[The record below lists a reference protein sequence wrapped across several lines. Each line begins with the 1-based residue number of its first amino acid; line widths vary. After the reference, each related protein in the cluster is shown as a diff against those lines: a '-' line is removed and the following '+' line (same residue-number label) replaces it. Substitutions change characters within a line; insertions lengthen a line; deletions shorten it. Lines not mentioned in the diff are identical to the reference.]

1 MTLALAVAVKS
12 IKNVAVP
19 INKPDINMHFES
31 FVAKRY
37 LMSQSK
43 GVFSLI
49 TTLIGVLGVAV
60 GVAALITTL
69 AVMTGFQNDIKKHV
83 IGAQAHIMVLGKMP
97 DERYQKV
104 QEQIGTIPQVM
115 ATAPTIYGQAILSY
129 AQSSHG
135 VLLRGLD
142 LEQEA
147 KTSNLVSSLIEGS
160 FKAEEGSNFPAIVLG
175 TELAENMGLD
185 IDDEVVLVSPQGLA
199 GGLPK
204 MKRFKVTGLLKTGYY
219 DFDNTIV
226 YTDLQNAS
234 DFLGLKGAVTGLNV
248 KITNLDKA
256 DDVAAQISNTI
267 GYQYTV
273 KTYAQMNQTLY
284 AALKLEKTVMFIIL
298 FLIIIVAA
306 LNITSNLI
314 LFGTEKLRDIGILRT
329 LGASPSKIRHIFL
342 LEGLF
347 IATAGVVLGLI
358 LAFILCFIIAH
369 TNIVELPAD
378 IYYLTKVPVS
388 LQFFDIL
395 SVVLGSYLVC
405 FISALYPAYK
415 ASKINPVDAVRY
427 G

>member
-1 MTLALAVAVKS
+1 MR
-12 IKNVAVP
+12 
-19 INKPDINMHFES
+19 FES

-97 DERYQKV
+97 EERYQKV
-104 QEQIGTIPQVM
+104 QEQIEKLPQVV

-129 AQSSHG
+129 AQASHG

-142 LEQEA
+142 AAQEA
-147 KTSNLVSSLIEGS
+147 KTNTLVSSLTEGS
-160 FKAEEGSNFPAIVLG
+160 FKASEGSVLPPLVLG

-219 DFDNTIV
+219 EFDNTIV

-234 DFLGLKGAVTGLNV
+234 DFLGLKGAVTGLNI
-248 KITNLDKA
+248 KIKNLDKA
-256 DDVAAQISNTI
+256 DEAATQISNTI

-329 LGASPSKIRHIFL
+329 LGASPAKIRHIFL

-358 LAFILCFIIAH
+358 LAFVLCFIIAN
-369 TNIVELPAD
+369 TNIVQLPAD

-388 LQFFDIL
+388 LQVLDIL
-395 SVVLGSYLVC
+395 SVVIGSYAVC

>member
-1 MTLALAVAVKS
+1 MR
-12 IKNVAVP
+12 
-19 INKPDINMHFES
+19 FES
-31 FVAKRY
+31 FIAKRY

-97 DERYQKV
+97 EGRYQKV
-104 QEQIGTIPQVM
+104 QEQIEKLPQVI

-129 AQSSHG
+129 AQSSNG

-142 LEQEA
+142 PKQEA
-147 KTSNLVSSLIEGS
+147 KTNTLVSSLTEGS
-160 FKAEEGSNFPAIVLG
+160 FEAAEGATLPSLVLG

-234 DFLGLKGAVTGLNV
+234 DFLGLKGAVTGLNI
-248 KITNLDKA
+248 KLKNLDKA
-256 DDVAAQISNTI
+256 DEAAAQIVNTI

-329 LGASPSKIRHIFL
+329 LGASPAKIRHIFL

-358 LAFILCFIIAH
+358 LAFILCFIIAN
-369 TNIVELPAD
+369 TNIVQLPAD

-388 LQFFDIL
+388 LQVLDIL

-405 FISALYPAYK
+405 FVSALYPAYK

>member
-1 MTLALAVAVKS
+1 MR
-12 IKNVAVP
+12 
-19 INKPDINMHFES
+19 FES

-97 DERYQKV
+97 EGRYQKI
-104 QEQIGTIPQVM
+104 QEQIETIPQVV

-129 AQSSHG
+129 AQSSQG

-142 LEQEA
+142 AEQEA
-147 KTSNLVSSLIEGS
+147 KTNTLVSSLVEGS
-160 FKAEEGSNFPAIVLG
+160 FKVAEGSSLPALVLG
-175 TELAENMGLD
+175 TELADNMGLD

-226 YTDLQNAS
+226 YADLQNAS
-234 DFLGLKGAVTGLNV
+234 DFLGLKGAVTGVNIKV
-248 KITNLDKA
+248 KNLDKA
-256 DDVAAQISNTI
+256 DEVSAQISNTI

-284 AALKLEKTVMFIIL
+284 AALKLEKTVMFIVL

-329 LGASPSKIRHIFL
+329 LGASPAKIRHIFL

-358 LAFILCFIIAH
+358 LAFVLCFIIEN

-388 LQFFDIL
+388 LQPFDIL

>member
-1 MTLALAVAVKS
+1 MR
-12 IKNVAVP
+12 
-19 INKPDINMHFES
+19 FES

-69 AVMTGFQNDIKKHV
+69 AVMSGFHNDIKKHV
-83 IGAQAHIMVLGKMP
+83 IGAQSHIMIFGKMP
-97 DERYQKV
+97 DGRYQQV
-104 QEQIGTIPQVM
+104 QKQLETIPQIV
-115 ATAPTIYGQAILSY
+115 ASAPTVYGQAILSY
-129 AQSSHG
+129 AQTSHG
-135 VLLRGLD
+135 VLVRGLD
-142 LEQEA
+142 PEQE
-147 KTSNLVSSLIEGS
+147 KNTNTLISSLTEGS
-160 FKAEEGSNFPAIVLG
+160 FNATDETLPPLVLG
-175 TELAENMGLD
+175 SELAENMGLD
-185 IDDEVVLVSPQGLA
+185 VGDDVVLVSPQGLA

-204 MKRFKVTGLLKTGYY
+204 MKKFKVTGILKTGYY
-219 DFDNTIV
+219 EFDNTIV
-226 YTDLQNAS
+226 YTDLKNSS

-248 KITNLDKA
+248 KIKNLDKA
-256 DDVAAQISNTI
+256 DEVAAQINNVI
-267 GYQYTV
+267 GHQYTV
-273 KTYAQMNQTLY
+273 KTYAQINQTLY
-284 AALKLEKTVMFIIL
+284 AALKLEKTVMSIIL

-329 LGASPSKIRHIFL
+329 LGASPAQIRHIFL

-358 LAFILCFIIAH
+358 LALVLCFIIKN
-369 TNIVELPAD
+369 TNIVQLPGD

-388 LQFFDIL
+388 LQFFDVL
-395 SVVLGSYLVC
+395 FVVLGSYLVC
-405 FISALYPAYK
+405 FLSALYPAYK

>member
-1 MTLALAVAVKS
+1 MR
-12 IKNVAVP
+12 
-19 INKPDINMHFES
+19 FEIH
-31 FVAKRY
+31 VAKRY

-49 TTLIGVLGVAV
+49 TTLIGVLGVTV

-69 AVMTGFQNDIKKHV
+69 AVMSGFQNDIKKHV
-83 IGAQAHIMVLGKMP
+83 IGAQAHIMVFGKMP
-97 DERYQKV
+97 EGRYQKV
-104 QEQIGTIPQVM
+104 QEQIEQVPQVL
-115 ATAPTIYGQAILSY
+115 ASAPTIYGQAILSY
-129 AQSSHG
+129 GQTSHG

-142 LEQEA
+142 SKQEG
-147 KTSNLVSSLIEGS
+147 KVNTLITSLVEGS
-160 FKAEEGSNFPAIVLG
+160 FEAKAGSNLPPLVLG
-175 TELAENMGLD
+175 TELADNMGLD

-204 MKRFKVTGLLKTGYY
+204 MKRFKVTGFLKTGYY
-219 DFDNTIV
+219 EFDNTIV
-226 YTDLQNAS
+226 YTDLQSAS
-234 DFLGLKGAVTGLNV
+234 DFLGLKGAVTGINI
-248 KITNLDKA
+248 KIKNLDKA
-256 DDVAAQISNTI
+256 EEAAAQIPGLI

-284 AALKLEKTVMFIIL
+284 AALKLEKAVMFIIL

-329 LGASPSKIRHIFL
+329 LGASPRQIRNIFL

-347 IATAGVVLGLI
+347 IASAGVILGLI
-358 LAFILCFIIAH
+358 LAFILCFVIAN
-369 TNIVELPAD
+369 TNLIQLPAD

-388 LQFFDIL
+388 LQFFDVFFVI
-395 SVVLGSYLVC
+395 LGSYLVC
-405 FISALYPAYK
+405 FVSALYPAHK

>member
-1 MTLALAVAVKS
+1 
-12 IKNVAVP
+12 
-19 INKPDINMHFES
+19 MHFES

-49 TTLIGVLGVAV
+49 TTLIGVLGVGV

-97 DERYQKV
+97 DGRYQKL
-104 QEQIGTIPQVM
+104 QEQIQTIPQVM

-129 AQSSHG
+129 AQSSQG

-142 LEQEA
+142 PKQEA
-147 KTSNLVSSLIEGS
+147 KTNTLVSSLVEGGFEADKDS
-160 FKAEEGSNFPAIVLG
+160 QLPPLVLG

-185 IDDEVVLVSPQGLA
+185 VNDEVVLVSPQGLA

-234 DFLGLKGAVTGLNV
+234 DFLGLKGAVTGLNI
-248 KITNLDKA
+248 KIANLDKA
-256 DDVAAQISNTI
+256 DDVAGQISNTI

-284 AALKLEKTVMFIIL
+284 AALKLEKTVMFIVL

-329 LGASPSKIRHIFL
+329 LGASPAKIRHIFL

-358 LAFILCFIIAH
+358 LGFALCFIIAN
-369 TNIVELPAD
+369 TNIVQLPAD

-388 LQFFDIL
+388 LQFLDIL
-395 SVVLGSYLVC
+395 SVVIGSYLVC
-405 FISALYPAYK
+405 FVSALYPAYK

>member
-1 MTLALAVAVKS
+1 MR
-12 IKNVAVP
+12 
-19 INKPDINMHFES
+19 FES

-97 DERYQKV
+97 EGRYQKL
-104 QEQIGTIPQVM
+104 QEQIETLPQVI

-135 VLLRGLD
+135 VILRGLD
-142 LEQEA
+142 TGQEA
-147 KTSNLVSSLIEGS
+147 KTNTLVSSLVEGS
-160 FKAEEGSNFPAIVLG
+160 FEAAEGATLPPLVLG

-219 DFDNTIV
+219 EFDNTIA

-248 KITNLDKA
+248 KIANLDKA
-256 DDVAAQISNTI
+256 DEAAGQIINTI

-329 LGASPSKIRHIFL
+329 LGASPAKIRHIFL

-358 LAFILCFIIAH
+358 LAFVLCFVIAN
-369 TNIVELPAD
+369 TNIVQLPAD

>member
-1 MTLALAVAVKS
+1 MR
-12 IKNVAVP
+12 
-19 INKPDINMHFES
+19 FES

-69 AVMTGFQNDIKKHV
+69 AVMSGFHNDIKKHV
-83 IGAQAHIMVLGKMP
+83 IGAQSHIMIFGKMP
-97 DERYQKV
+97 DGRYQQV
-104 QEQIGTIPQVM
+104 QKQLETIPQIM
-115 ATAPTIYGQAILSY
+115 ASAPTVYGQAILSY
-129 AQSSHG
+129 GQTSHG
-135 VLLRGLD
+135 VLVRGLD
-142 LEQEA
+142 VEQES
-147 KTSNLVSSLIEGS
+147 KTNTLVSSLTEGS
-160 FKAEEGSNFPAIVLG
+160 FRAKEGETLPPLVLG
-175 TELAENMGLD
+175 TELAFNMGLD
-185 IDDEVVLVSPQGLA
+185 VDDEVVLVSPQGLA

-204 MKRFKVTGLLKTGYY
+204 MKKFKVTGILKTGYY
-219 DFDNTIV
+219 EFDNTIV
-226 YTDLQNAS
+226 YTDLKNSS

-248 KITNLDKA
+248 KIKNLDKA
-256 DDVAAQISNTI
+256 DEVSLQINNVI
-267 GYQYTV
+267 GQQYTV
-273 KTYAQMNQTLY
+273 KTYAQINQTLY
-284 AALKLEKTVMFIIL
+284 AALKLEKTVMSIIL
-298 FLIIIVAA
+298 FLIILVAA

-329 LGASPSKIRHIFL
+329 LGASPAQIRHIFL
-342 LEGLF
+342 LEGFF

-358 LAFILCFIIAH
+358 LALVLCFIIKN
-369 TNIVELPAD
+369 TNIVQLPGD

-395 SVVLGSYLVC
+395 FVVLGSYLIC

>member
-1 MTLALAVAVKS
+1 MR
-12 IKNVAVP
+12 
-19 INKPDINMHFES
+19 FES

-69 AVMTGFQNDIKKHV
+69 AVMSGFHNDIKKHV
-83 IGAQAHIMVLGKMP
+83 IGAQSHIMIFGKMP
-97 DERYQKV
+97 DGRYQQV
-104 QEQIGTIPQVM
+104 QKQLETIPQIV
-115 ATAPTIYGQAILSY
+115 ASAPTVYGQAILSY
-129 AQSSHG
+129 AQTSHG
-135 VLLRGLD
+135 VLVRGLD
-142 LEQEA
+142 PEQE
-147 KTSNLVSSLIEGS
+147 KNTNTLISSLTEGS
-160 FKAEEGSNFPAIVLG
+160 FNATDETLPPLVLG
-175 TELAENMGLD
+175 SELAENMGLD
-185 IDDEVVLVSPQGLA
+185 VGDDVVLVSPQGLA

-204 MKRFKVTGLLKTGYY
+204 MKKFKVTGILKTGYY
-219 DFDNTIV
+219 EFDNTIV
-226 YTDLQNAS
+226 YTDLKNSS

-248 KITNLDKA
+248 KIKNLDKA
-256 DDVAAQISNTI
+256 DEVSTQISNVI
-267 GYQYTV
+267 GHQYTV
-273 KTYAQMNQTLY
+273 KTYAQINQTLY
-284 AALKLEKTVMFIIL
+284 AALKLEKTVMSIIL

-329 LGASPSKIRHIFL
+329 LGASPAQIRHIFL

-358 LAFILCFIIAH
+358 LALVLCFIIKN
-369 TNIVELPAD
+369 TNIVQLPGD

-388 LQFFDIL
+388 LQFFDVL
-395 SVVLGSYLVC
+395 FVVLGSYLVC
-405 FISALYPAYK
+405 FLSALYPAYK

>member
-1 MTLALAVAVKS
+1 MR
-12 IKNVAVP
+12 
-19 INKPDINMHFES
+19 FES

-97 DERYQKV
+97 EGRYQKV
-104 QEQIGTIPQVM
+104 QKQIAQIPQVM

-142 LEQEA
+142 PEQEA
-147 KTSNLVSSLIEGS
+147 KTNTLVSSLVEGS
-160 FKAEEGSNFPAIVLG
+160 FKADKNSNLPALVLG

-219 DFDNTIV
+219 EFDNTIV

-234 DFLGLKGAVTGLNV
+234 DFLGLKGAVTGLNI
-248 KITNLDKA
+248 KIANLDNA
-256 DDVAAQISNTI
+256 DDIAAQIANTI

-329 LGASPSKIRHIFL
+329 LGASPAKIRHIFL

-358 LAFILCFIIAH
+358 LAFVLCFIIAN

-388 LQFFDIL
+388 LQFFDII

>member
-1 MTLALAVAVKS
+1 MR
-12 IKNVAVP
+12 
-19 INKPDINMHFES
+19 FES

-69 AVMTGFQNDIKKHV
+69 AVMSGFHNDIKKHV
-83 IGAQAHIMVLGKMP
+83 IGAQSHIMIFGKMP
-97 DERYQKV
+97 DGRYQQV
-104 QEQIGTIPQVM
+104 QKQLETIPQIV
-115 ATAPTIYGQAILSY
+115 ASAPTVYGQAILSY
-129 AQSSHG
+129 AQTSHG
-135 VLLRGLD
+135 VLVRGLD
-142 LEQEA
+142 PEQE
-147 KTSNLVSSLIEGS
+147 KNTNTLISSLTEGS
-160 FKAEEGSNFPAIVLG
+160 FNATDETLPPLVLG
-175 TELAENMGLD
+175 SELAENMGLD
-185 IDDEVVLVSPQGLA
+185 VGDDVVLVSPQGLA

-204 MKRFKVTGLLKTGYY
+204 MKKFKVTGILKTGYY
-219 DFDNTIV
+219 EFDNTIV
-226 YTDLQNAS
+226 YTDLKNSS

-248 KITNLDKA
+248 KIKNLDKA
-256 DDVAAQISNTI
+256 DEVSTQINNVI
-267 GYQYTV
+267 GHQYTV
-273 KTYAQMNQTLY
+273 KTYAQINQTLY
-284 AALKLEKTVMFIIL
+284 AALKLEKTVMSIIL

-329 LGASPSKIRHIFL
+329 LGASPAQIRHIFL

-358 LAFILCFIIAH
+358 LALVLCFIIKN
-369 TNIVELPAD
+369 TNIVQLPGD

-388 LQFFDIL
+388 LQFFDIFF
-395 SVVLGSYLVC
+395 VVAGSYFIC

>member
-1 MTLALAVAVKS
+1 MR
-12 IKNVAVP
+12 
-19 INKPDINMHFES
+19 FES

-83 IGAQAHIMVLGKMP
+83 IGAQAHVMVLGKMP
-97 DERYQKV
+97 EGRYQKV
-104 QEQIGTIPQVM
+104 QEQIGTLPQVV

-135 VLLRGLD
+135 VLVRGLD
-142 LEQEA
+142 AEQEA
-147 KTSNLVSSLIEGS
+147 KTNTLVSSLTEGS
-160 FKAEEGSNFPAIVLG
+160 FEAEEGSTLPALVLG

-219 DFDNTIV
+219 EFDNTIV

-234 DFLGLKGAVTGLNV
+234 DFLGLKGAVTGLNI
-248 KITNLDKA
+248 KIKNLDKA
-256 DDVAAQISNTI
+256 DEVSAQITNII
-267 GYQYTV
+267 GHQYTV

-329 LGASPSKIRHIFL
+329 LGASPAKIRHIFL

-358 LAFILCFIIAH
+358 LAFVLCFIIAN

-395 SVVLGSYLVC
+395 SVVIGSYAVC